1 MSELSEKQRYR
12 CVLILVLC
20 ILFISGC
27 GREDSFSLILSDEST
42 YTEIG
47 ELPQNL
53 EEDTEEKKR
62 IYVYVC
68 GAVQNPG
75 VYELEEGSRIFQAV
89 DVAGGLSEDA
99 ILQSVNMARI
109 AEDEQRIYIPSKK
122 DMVLEENS
130 DFFMEEQEAFPDGK
144 TDINSADLQQLMEL
158 TGIGETRAKA
168 ILEYREEHG
177 KFSST
182 DEIMRVQ
189 GIKEGTYAKI
199 KDEIVVR

>member
-42 YTEIG
+42 YTEIE

-130 DFFMEEQEAFPDGK
+130 DFFMEEQEAFLDGK